1 VFTLPP
7 LLDFTTNPKGT
18 HQMLVVYAG
27 NKGLTWP
34 AVDGWQISGSSGV
47 DGRPTFQEGLRASL
61 QRFCTMM
68 ALLYKVN
75 TKILN
80 SSCF

>member
-34 AVDGWQISGSSGV
+34 AVDGRQIWGSSGV
-47 DGRPTFQEGLRASL
+47 NGRPTFQEGLRVSF
-61 QRFCTMM
+61 QRFCKIM
-68 ALLYKVN
+68 ALLYEVN
-75 TKILN
+75 TQI
-80 SSCF
+80 S